1 VSLGNASVLIVA
13 MTVIW
18 YWLTRQEAF
27 VVYLP
32 SLARLGWICYLAL
45 GVLLG
50 IDLWRKMP
58 KESKESKEPRN
69 TNQRAESIDYAL
81 AAGQPMHWSA
91 AGVSSVS
98 PELSLRGQIAN
109 LLMSRSKALHLIL
122 IAAAFALLNGII
134 FAHQGSLTGP
144 NLPSYDFFNGLYFAL
159 YLFVLFRLIRP
170 AGEQDLLAILAM
182 ILLLDLA
189 YDHIPSA
196 IALFVLVA
204 LSRWHWRTRVAC
216 LALCALAALFGSQA
230 LERWGAN
237 SYAANP
243 FPVHNA
249 SGIESESVLASGD
262 KSRIGDPYSI
272 VRRNNQYFLYREIY
286 LLPGIYMVKL
296 MEVRPAA
303 PGSYAEIEVA
313 LDGRKTLRVIDRAN
327 VSMPPLET
335 GH

>member
-1 VSLGNASVLIVA
+1 
-13 MTVIW
+13 
-18 YWLTRQEAF
+18 
-27 VVYLP
+27 
-32 SLARLGWICYLAL
+32 
-45 GVLLG
+45 
-50 IDLWRKMP
+50 
-58 KESKESKEPRN
+58 
-69 TNQRAESIDYAL
+69 
-81 AAGQPMHWSA
+81 
-91 AGVSSVS
+91 
-98 PELSLRGQIAN
+98 
-109 LLMSRSKALHLIL
+109 
-122 IAAAFALLNGII
+122 
-134 FAHQGSLTGP
+134 
-144 NLPSYDFFNGLYFAL
+144 
-159 YLFVLFRLIRP
+159 
-170 AGEQDLLAILAM
+170 M

-249 SGIESESVLASGD
+249 NGIESESVLASGD

-296 MEVRPAA
+296 MEVKPAA

-313 LDGRKTLRVIDRAN
+313 LDSTVARF
-327 VSMPPLET
+327 
-335 GH
+335 